1 MGNPFDSDNAELL
14 DVRSRAAGPAGSLP
28 LTAEML
34 AKQPSG
40 NLFGWSQNA
49 GMGWKA
55 SELGGKEFLMLSTHG
70 GIRDRDGTPIAL
82 GYHTGHWEIGLLLE
96 AAAQVFKAAGAIPFA
111 AACSDPCDGRSQG
124 TTAMFDSLPYRND
137 AATVFRRLIRSLPT
151 RRGVL
156 GVATCDKGLPA
167 MMMALA
173 GSGKLP
179 CVLVPGGVT
188 LMPEQGEDAGRSQT
202 IGARFAHGMIS
213 LAEASE
219 IGCRACASPG
229 GGCQFLGTAATS
241 QVVGEALGLSI
252 GHSALAPSGHPI
264 WTDMARR
271 SARALMEL
279 ESRGV
284 SVSDILTDSAIEN
297 ALVVHAAFGGSTNLI
312 LHLPAIAHAAGLK
325 RPTASDWAHVNR
337 RVPRLVDV
345 LPNGPRNHPTIQVF
359 QAGGV
364 PEVMLHLRRAGLL
377 NTSVLTADG
386 TSLDDRLNAWE
397 ESERRRVLRTRLTER
412 DGVNPDDV
420 ILSPD
425 AAKQRGMTSTVCFP
439 HGNLAPEGSVIKS
452 TAIDPSVVGADGV
465 YRITGPAKVFL
476 SEPDAIAAI
485 KSGKISAGDVI
496 VLVGRGPMGS
506 GMEET
511 FQLTGALRYLPFG
524 KHVALITDARFSGVS
539 TGACIGHVSPEALA
553 GGPIGKLRDGDM
565 IEIVIN
571 RQTLEGWVN
580 LVGEGGTAVGVEEG
594 SRILQGRAPR
604 EDLAPDPS
612 LPDDTRIWAALQD
625 VSGGPWGGAV
635 YDPEAILE
643 VISSGKK
650 AMGKG
655 HQPLRLAAQGRLR
668 TAISRQEEQDRDR
681 AQTLQRDPGAIPR
694 EPRD

>member
-1 MGNPFDSDNAELL
+1 VNNPFDSDNAELL
-14 DVRSRAAGPAGSLP
+14 DVRSRAVGPTGSLP
-28 LTAEML
+28 LTPEML
-34 AKQPSG
+34 VKQPSG

-96 AAAQVFKAAGAIPFA
+96 AAARVFKAAGAIPFA

-202 IGARFAHGMIS
+202 IGARFAHGLIS
-213 LAEASE
+213 VAEASE
-219 IGCRACASPG
+219 IGCRACATPG

-241 QVVGEALGLSI
+241 QVVGEAVGLSI

-271 SARALMEL
+271 SARALMDL
-279 ESRGV
+279 ETRGI
-284 SVSDILTDSAIEN
+284 SVSDILSDAAIEN

-325 RPTASDWAHVNR
+325 RPTAADWAHVNR

-345 LPNGPRNHPTIQVF
+345 LPNGPRNHPTVQVF
-359 QAGGV
+359 QAGAV

-386 TSLDDRLNAWE
+386 MSLDERLNAWE
-397 ESERRRVLRTRLTER
+397 ESERRKVLRARLTEK

-420 ILSPD
+420 ILIPD

-452 TAIDPSVVGADGV
+452 TAIDPTVVGSDGV

-485 KSGKISAGDVI
+485 KSGKISAGYVI
-496 VLVGRGPMGS
+496 VLAGRGPMGS

-524 KHVALITDARFSGVS
+524 KNVALITDARFSGVS
-539 TGACIGHVSPEALA
+539 TGACIGHISPEALA
-553 GGPIGKLRDGDM
+553 GGPIGKLRDGDV
-565 IEIVIN
+565 IEIAIN
-571 RQTLEGWVN
+571 RQTLEGSVN
-580 LVGEGGTAVGVEEG
+580 LVGESGTAVSIEQGD
-594 SRILQGRAPR
+594 RILSERRPR
-604 EDLAPDPS
+604 PDLAPDPS
-612 LPDDTRIWAALQD
+612 LPNDTRIWAALQD

-643 VISSGKK
+643 VIEAGKRVL
-650 AMGKG
+650 GTG
-655 HQPLRLAAQGRLR
+655 RQPSDL
-668 TAISRQEEQDRDR
+668 SRQEEPDRHR
-681 AQTLQRDPGAIPR
+681 AQTLQLDPKAIPP
-694 EPRD
+694 EQAH